1 MNNYGFNKRG
11 FFRTLKQG
19 CIDALSNYV
28 TDFTN
33 RYLLDNNIIRDDIIT
48 EGEHDGQYYEY
59 ISREIYDEIYNSGI
73 IESVMKHVLESH
85 DYDRFE
91 KHMILSDKMFNNPD
105 YEYNEG
111 DLLSDEEEA
120 HLHLIYSGR
129 LSDRLMRDYD
139 MF

>member
-1 MNNYGFNKRG
+1 M
-11 FFRTLKQG
+11 
-19 CIDALSNYV
+19 SNYV

-73 IESVMKHVLESH
+73 IESVMKHVLESY

-91 KHMILSDKMFNNPD
+91 KHMILIDKLANNTD
-105 YEYNEG
+105 YEYNED

-120 HLHLIYSGR
+120 HLHRIYSGR